1 MTGQIII
8 SHQII
13 SHIIGT
19 VIGVV
24 IVLFVELIIMIIR
37 AKPFGWHPSQSQTVG
52 WHPSQ
57 SQTGEQP
64 IPYSL
69 PRDTRE
75 EIPEHMV
82 HDVLAGVTPDELKI
96 TMLMDVTETPA
107 IFTANELRDL
117 MIKAKKWTI
126 SYGKK
131 RIGKF
136 DTKTEAEAARLQ
148 LLYECGKDNTEEDFE
163 I

>member
-8 SHQII
+8 SQQLI

-19 VIGVV
+19 VIS
-24 IVLFVELIIMIIR
+24 IAIILLVELIVR
-37 AKPFGWHPSQSQTVG
+37 ANPFGWHPSQ
-52 WHPSQ
+52 PE
-57 SQTGEQP
+57 EQP

-75 EIPEHMV
+75 EIPEHII

-96 TMLMDVTETPA
+96 TMLMDITETHVPV

-126 SYGKK
+126 SYGEK

-148 LLYECGKDNTEEDFE
+148 LLYECGKDNTDEDFE

>member
-1 MTGQIII
+1 MTSQIM
-8 SHQII
+8 

-19 VIGVV
+19 IIGIAVI
-24 IVLFVELIIMIIR
+24 LLVELIIMTIR
-37 AKPFGWHPSQSQTVG
+37 AKPLDWYLSQT
-52 WHPSQ
+52 
-57 SQTGEQP
+57 EKQP
-64 IPYSL
+64 LQYSL

-96 TMLMDVTETPA
+96 TMLMDITETPVPV
-107 IFTANELRDL
+107 IFTANELKDL
-117 MIKAKKWTI
+117 MIKTKKWTI
-126 SYGKK
+126 SYGEK

>member
-1 MTGQIII
+1 MT
-8 SHQII
+8 SQII

-19 VIGVV
+19 IIGIAVI
-24 IVLFVELIIMIIR
+24 LLVELIIMTIR
-37 AKPFGWHPSQSQTVG
+37 AKPLDWYLSQT
-52 WHPSQ
+52 
-57 SQTGEQP
+57 EKQP
-64 IPYSL
+64 LQYSL

-96 TMLMDVTETPA
+96 TMLMDITETPVPV
-107 IFTANELRDL
+107 IFTANELKDL
-117 MIKAKKWTI
+117 MIKTKKWTI
-126 SYGKK
+126 SYGEK

>member
-1 MTGQIII
+1 MT
-8 SHQII
+8 SQII

-24 IVLFVELIIMIIR
+24 IVLLVELIIMIIR
-37 AKPFGWHPSQSQTVG
+37 AKPFGWHPSQ
-52 WHPSQ
+52 PE
-57 SQTGEQP
+57 EQP

-96 TMLMDVTETPA
+96 TMLMDIAETPVPV
-107 IFTANELRDL
+107 IFTANELKDL

-126 SYGKK
+126 SYGER

-148 LLYECGKDNTEEDFE
+148 LLYECGKGNTEEDFE

>member
-1 MTGQIII
+1 MT
-8 SHQII
+8 SQII

-19 VIGVV
+19 VIGIAV
-24 IVLFVELIIMIIR
+24 ILLVELIVR
-37 AKPFGWHPSQSQTVG
+37 ARPFGWHPSQ
-52 WHPSQ
+52 P
-57 SQTGEQP
+57 EKQP

-96 TMLMDVTETPA
+96 TILMDIPETPV
-107 IFTANELRDL
+107 IFTANELRAL
-117 MIKAKKWTI
+117 MINAKKWTI
-126 SYGKK
+126 SYGEK

-136 DTKTEAEAARLQ
+136 GTKTEAEAARLQ

>member
-1 MTGQIII
+1 MTSQ
-8 SHQII
+8 
-13 SHIIGT
+13 IIGT
-19 VIGVV
+19 VIS
-24 IVLFVELIIMIIR
+24 IAIILLVELIVSVNL
-37 AKPFGWHPSQSQTVG
+37 FGRHPSQ
-52 WHPSQ
+52 PE
-57 SQTGEQP
+57 EQP
-64 IPYSL
+64 VPYSFLSL

-96 TMLMDVTETPA
+96 TRLMYIPETPV
-107 IFTANELRDL
+107 IFTENELRAL
-117 MIKAKKWTI
+117 MINAKKWTI
-126 SYGKK
+126 SYGEK

-136 DTKTEAEAARLQ
+136 NTKTEAEAARLQ

>member
-1 MTGQIII
+1 MTSQIM
-8 SHQII
+8 

-19 VIGVV
+19 IIGIAVI
-24 IVLFVELIIMIIR
+24 LLVELIIMTIR
-37 AKPFGWHPSQSQTVG
+37 AKPLDWYLSQT
-52 WHPSQ
+52 
-57 SQTGEQP
+57 EKQP
-64 IPYSL
+64 LQYSL

-96 TMLMDVTETPA
+96 TILMDIPETPV

-117 MIKAKKWTI
+117 MINAKKWTI
-126 SYGKK
+126 SYDEK

-136 DTKTEAEAARLQ
+136 NTKTEAEAARLQ

>member
-1 MTGQIII
+1 MTGQIMG
-8 SHQII
+8 
-13 SHIIGT
+13 HIIGT
-19 VIGVV
+19 VIG
-24 IVLFVELIIMIIR
+24 IAIILLVELIVR
-37 AKPFGWHPSQSQTVG
+37 ANPFGWHPSQ
-52 WHPSQ
+52 PE
-57 SQTGEQP
+57 EQP

-96 TMLMDVTETPA
+96 TMLMDIDVTGTPIPV
-107 IFTANELRDL
+107 IFTANELKDL
-117 MIKAKKWTI
+117 MIKTKKWTI
-126 SYGKK
+126 SYGEK

>member
-1 MTGQIII
+1 MTSQ
-8 SHQII
+8 
-13 SHIIGT
+13 IIGT
-19 VIGVV
+19 VIGIV
-24 IVLFVELIIMIIR
+24 IILLVELIVSVNL
-37 AKPFGWHPSQSQTVG
+37 FGRHPSQ
-52 WHPSQ
+52 PE
-57 SQTGEQP
+57 EQP
-64 IPYSL
+64 VPYSFLPL

-96 TMLMDVTETPA
+96 TILRDIPETPVPV

-117 MIKAKKWTI
+117 MINAKKWTI
-126 SYGKK
+126 SYGEK

-136 DTKTEAEAARLQ
+136 NTKTEAEAARLQ
-148 LLYECGKDNTEEDFE
+148 LLYECGKGNTEKDFE

>member
-8 SHQII
+8 SQQLI

-24 IVLFVELIIMIIR
+24 IVLLVIMIIK
-37 AKPFGWHPSQSQTVG
+37 AKPFGWHPSQ
-52 WHPSQ
+52 PE
-57 SQTGEQP
+57 EQP

-96 TMLMDVTETPA
+96 TMLMDITETPVPV
-107 IFTANELRDL
+107 IFTANELKDL
-117 MIKAKKWTI
+117 MIKKKKWTI
-126 SYGKK
+126 GYGEK

-136 DTKTEAEAARLQ
+136 NTKTEAEAARLQ

>member
-8 SHQII
+8 SQQLI

-19 VIGVV
+19 VIS
-24 IVLFVELIIMIIR
+24 IAIILLVELIVR
-37 AKPFGWHPSQSQTVG
+37 ANPFGWHPLQ
-52 WHPSQ
+52 P
-57 SQTGEQP
+57 GEQP

-96 TMLMDVTETPA
+96 TMLMDITETPVPV
-107 IFTANELRDL
+107 IFTANELKDL
-117 MIKAKKWTI
+117 MIKTKKWTI
-126 SYGKK
+126 SYGEK

>member
-1 MTGQIII
+1 MTGQIIG
-8 SHQII
+8 
-13 SHIIGT
+13 HIIGT
-19 VIGVV
+19 VIS
-24 IVLFVELIIMIIR
+24 IAIILLVELIVR
-37 AKPFGWHPSQSQTVG
+37 AKPIDWYLSQT
-52 WHPSQ
+52 
-57 SQTGEQP
+57 EKQP
-64 IPYSL
+64 LQYSL

-96 TMLMDVTETPA
+96 TMLMDITETPVPV

-126 SYGKK
+126 SYGEK

-148 LLYECGKDNTEEDFE
+148 LLYECCKDNTEEDFTL
-163 I
+163 

>member
-1 MTGQIII
+1 MT
-8 SHQII
+8 SQII

-19 VIGVV
+19 VIG
-24 IVLFVELIIMIIR
+24 IAIILLVELIVR
-37 AKPFGWHPSQSQTVG
+37 ANPFGWHPSQ
-52 WHPSQ
+52 PE
-57 SQTGEQP
+57 EQP

-96 TMLMDVTETPA
+96 TILMDIPETPV
-107 IFTANELRDL
+107 IFTANELRAL
-117 MIKAKKWTI
+117 MINAKKWTI
-126 SYGKK
+126 SYGEK

>member
-1 MTGQIII
+1 MT
-8 SHQII
+8 SQII

-24 IVLFVELIIMIIR
+24 IVLLVELIIMIIR
-37 AKPFGWHPSQSQTVG
+37 AKPFGWHPSQ
-52 WHPSQ
+52 PE
-57 SQTGEQP
+57 EQP

-96 TMLMDVTETPA
+96 TMLMDITETPVPV
-107 IFTANELRDL
+107 IFTANELKDL
-117 MIKAKKWTI
+117 MIKTKKWTI
-126 SYGKK
+126 SYGEK

-136 DTKTEAEAARLQ
+136 DTKTEAEATRLQ

>member
-1 MTGQIII
+1 MT
-8 SHQII
+8 SQII

-19 VIGVV
+19 VIG
-24 IVLFVELIIMIIR
+24 IAIILLVELIVR
-37 AKPFGWHPSQSQTVG
+37 ANPFGWHPSQQE
-52 WHPSQ
+52 
-57 SQTGEQP
+57 EQP

-69 PRDTRE
+69 PRDTRD

-96 TMLMDVTETPA
+96 TMLMDITETPLPV

-126 SYGKK
+126 SYDEK

-148 LLYECGKDNTEEDFE
+148 LLYECGKDNTEEDFTL
-163 I
+163 

>member
-1 MTGQIII
+1 MTGQ
-8 SHQII
+8 
-13 SHIIGT
+13 IIGT
-19 VIGVV
+19 VIG
-24 IVLFVELIIMIIR
+24 IAIILLVELIVSVNL
-37 AKPFGWHPSQSQTVG
+37 FGRHPSQ
-52 WHPSQ
+52 PE
-57 SQTGEQP
+57 EQP
-64 IPYSL
+64 VPYSFLPL

-96 TMLMDVTETPA
+96 TILMDIPETPV
-107 IFTANELRDL
+107 IFTANELRAL
-117 MIKAKKWTI
+117 MINAKKWTI
-126 SYGKK
+126 SYGEK

-136 DTKTEAEAARLQ
+136 GTKTEAEAARLQ

>member
-8 SHQII
+8 SQQLI

-19 VIGVV
+19 VTSIA
-24 IVLFVELIIMIIR
+24 IILLVELIVR
-37 AKPFGWHPSQSQTVG
+37 ANPFGWHPSQ
-52 WHPSQ
+52 PE
-57 SQTGEQP
+57 EQP

-96 TMLMDVTETPA
+96 TILMDIPETPVPV
-107 IFTANELRDL
+107 IFTANELKDL
-117 MIKAKKWTI
+117 MIKTKKWTI
-126 SYGKK
+126 SYGEK

-136 DTKTEAEAARLQ
+136 GTKTEAEAARLQ
-148 LLYECGKDNTEEDFE
+148 FIRDYDIKGKEEDYE
-163 I
+163 L

>member
-1 MTGQIII
+1 MTGQIIG
-8 SHQII
+8 
-13 SHIIGT
+13 HIIGT
-19 VIGVV
+19 IIGIAVI
-24 IVLFVELIIMIIR
+24 LLVELIIMTIR
-37 AKPFGWHPSQSQTVG
+37 AKPLDWYLSQT
-52 WHPSQ
+52 
-57 SQTGEQP
+57 EKQP
-64 IPYSL
+64 LQYSL

-96 TMLMDVTETPA
+96 TRLMDVDVAGTPIPV
-107 IFTANELRDL
+107 IFTANELIDL
-117 MIKAKKWTI
+117 MIKARKWTI
-126 SYGKK
+126 SYGEK

>member
-1 MTGQIII
+1 MTGQIIG
-8 SHQII
+8 
-13 SHIIGT
+13 HIIGT
-19 VIGVV
+19 VIS
-24 IVLFVELIIMIIR
+24 IAIILLVELIVR
-37 AKPFGWHPSQSQTVG
+37 AKPIDWYLSQT
-52 WHPSQ
+52 
-57 SQTGEQP
+57 EKQP
-64 IPYSL
+64 LQYSL

-96 TMLMDVTETPA
+96 TRLMDVTETPV

-126 SYGKK
+126 SYGER

>member
-1 MTGQIII
+1 MT
-8 SHQII
+8 SQII
-13 SHIIGT
+13 SQIIGT

-24 IVLFVELIIMIIR
+24 IVLLVELIIMIIR
-37 AKPFGWHPSQSQTVG
+37 AKPFGWHPSQ
-52 WHPSQ
+52 PE
-57 SQTGEQP
+57 EQP

-96 TMLMDVTETPA
+96 TMLMDITETPVPV
-107 IFTANELRDL
+107 IFTANELKDL
-117 MIKAKKWTI
+117 MIKKKKWTI
-126 SYGKK
+126 GYGEK

-136 DTKTEAEAARLQ
+136 NTKTEAEAARLQ
-148 LLYECGKDNTEEDFE
+148 LLYECGKGNTEEDFE

>member
-1 MTGQIII
+1 MTYQIII
-8 SHQII
+8 SQQLK
-13 SHIIGT
+13 SYIIGT
-19 VIGVV
+19 VIGLA
-24 IVLFVELIIMIIR
+24 IVLLVELIVR
-37 AKPFGWHPSQSQTVG
+37 ANPFGWHPSQ
-52 WHPSQ
+52 PE
-57 SQTGEQP
+57 EQP

-148 LLYECGKDNTEEDFE
+148 LLYECGKDSTEEDFTL
-163 I
+163 

>member
-1 MTGQIII
+1 MTSQIM
-8 SHQII
+8 

-19 VIGVV
+19 IIGIAVI
-24 IVLFVELIIMIIR
+24 LLVELIIMTIR
-37 AKPFGWHPSQSQTVG
+37 AKPLDWYLSQT
-52 WHPSQ
+52 
-57 SQTGEQP
+57 EKQP
-64 IPYSL
+64 LQYSL

-96 TMLMDVTETPA
+96 TMLMDITETPVPV
-107 IFTANELRDL
+107 IFTANEPKDL
-117 MIKAKKWTI
+117 MIKTKKWTI
-126 SYGKK
+126 SYGEK

>member
-1 MTGQIII
+1 MTSQIII
-8 SHQII
+8 SQQLI

-19 VIGVV
+19 VIS
-24 IVLFVELIIMIIR
+24 IAIILLVELIVR
-37 AKPFGWHPSQSQTVG
+37 ANPFGWHPSQ
-52 WHPSQ
+52 PE
-57 SQTGEQP
+57 EQP

-82 HDVLAGVTPDELKI
+82 HDVLASVTPDELKI
-96 TMLMDVTETPA
+96 TMLMDVTETPV

-148 LLYECGKDNTEEDFE
+148 LLYECGKDSTEEDFTL
-163 I
+163 

>member
-1 MTGQIII
+1 MTGQII
-8 SHQII
+8 SY
-13 SHIIGT
+13 IIGT
-19 VIGVV
+19 VIGIAIILLVELV
-24 IVLFVELIIMIIR
+24 IVIIR
-37 AKPFGWHPSQSQTVG
+37 EKPFGWHPLQTEEQ
-52 WHPSQ
+52 PSQ
-57 SQTGEQP
+57 P
-64 IPYSL
+64 LLYSL

-82 HDVLAGVTPDELKI
+82 HDVLAGVTPDKLKV
-96 TMLMDVTETPA
+96 TMLMDVTEAPV

-126 SYGKK
+126 GYGEK

-148 LLYECGKDNTEEDFE
+148 LLYECGKDSTEEDFE

>member
-1 MTGQIII
+1 MTSQIM
-8 SHQII
+8 

-19 VIGVV
+19 IIGIAVI
-24 IVLFVELIIMIIR
+24 LLVELIIMTIR
-37 AKPFGWHPSQSQTVG
+37 AKPLDWYLSQT
-52 WHPSQ
+52 
-57 SQTGEQP
+57 EKQP
-64 IPYSL
+64 LQYSL

-96 TMLMDVTETPA
+96 TMLMDITETPVPV
-107 IFTANELRDL
+107 IFAANELKDL
-117 MIKAKKWTI
+117 MIKTKKWTI
-126 SYGKK
+126 SYGEK